1 MPMKRTFKQRTLR
14 TMMTRRMVRLTW
26 ENVNSLGLFSTGLTI
41 IALIIMSNKGG
52 SSLCPRIT
60 KQKWRDIAN

>member
-52 SSLCPRIT
+52 SSLCPGIT